1 MLKTT
6 EGPRVVGVADKAQ
19 EAVPHTVA
27 DGVVEASTPGEDF
40 LGVADTR
47 NKDNSSN
54 NNSIHKAVA
63 SVVNKA
69 ERVLDREARDR
80 TGSSMC
86 AFHQIKVL

>member
-27 DGVVEASTPGEDF
+27 DGAVEASTPVEDF

-47 NKDNSSN
+47 NKDNSN